1 MPKLANEEA
10 LAKAQKFFEDAHQ
23 AHDEFVTEVE
33 KRYKTYRGVLEIAS
47 DAAQWTSKSHPPYI
61 MHIVETTLAS
71 LIEDR
76 LKFRVRPKAS
86 LANMVDPGANERA
99 RNGARA
105 HQILFDWQIK
115 LDGFSKK
122 QRPFIL
128 QNAIAGLTVA
138 KNSWV
143 SRKERRRQLVP
154 MEEPLLDAQDQ
165 PNLNP
170 LTRQPVTVPSFRVK
184 VGVMTVYDGPTTE
197 VRDVRDW
204 IWTPNATSLSTCP
217 YVIDRVWKTPEEIE
231 EGFRDGGP
239 YGPDRGGWTLK
250 QCQEAMSVSKDSS
263 SEELVTREAML
274 FNVERTKGLVE
285 VWEVWD
291 DAEKTVTCVANRVA
305 LLSHKNK
312 FPFYHDRY
320 PFVVCSTQ
328 PDLFRIPG
336 ISQVEKIAH
345 LQTLLWDIT
354 NQSLDNLR
362 LVNNAIFFFRPDLE
376 DIDSYEFYPGAR
388 WLVEDPS
395 QVNNW
400 APNPLPAEIS
410 IGREALIK
418 GDMQTLAG
426 GFPFSSGTD
435 SQFVDQKTAT
445 GASIVSSLAMRSLN
459 LAKKQ
464 LYTAWEEIGE
474 QRMILNQQF
483 IREPLVAPVLG
494 LDSEEQLE
502 VIWPELLQ
510 GDFQFQLEPIPDA
523 LMKQEEQAAAQA
535 LIAAVLPIVPM
546 TAAGVGTPLNIDAFI
561 EDLLRAHG
569 KDDFER
575 YFSKKAP
582 PMAPPGGGGGGP
594 MGGAPGTQQAPP
606 LGVTGQGSIDPAVSP
621 SSSMSL
627 SPMRNLQR
635 AQALDRS

>member
-1 MPKLANEEA
+1 MAELQNQEA
-10 LAKAQKFFEDAHQ
+10 LDKALDHFSDAKQ
-23 AHDEFVTEVE
+23 AHDEFVEAVE
-33 KRYKTYRGVLEIAS
+33 KRYKVYRGVLDIAS

-71 LIEDR
+71 LIEDK

-86 LANMVDPGANERA
+86 LANMVDPGAGKRA
-99 RNGARA
+99 TDGARA
-105 HQILFDWQIK
+105 HQILFDWQTR
-115 LDGFSKK
+115 LDGFTKK

-138 KNSWV
+138 KTSWS
-143 SRKERRRQLVP
+143 SRKERRRQLVAA
-154 MEEPLLDAQDQ
+154 EEPLLDENEQ
-165 PNLNP
+165 PILNQM
-170 LTRQPVTVPSFRVK
+170 TGQPVTVPSFKEK
-184 VGVMTVYDGPTTE
+184 VAVTTVYDGPTTE
-197 VRDVRDW
+197 VRDVRDFL
-204 IWTPNATSLSTCP
+204 WTPNATSLQTSP

-231 EGFRDGGP
+231 KDFRDGGP
-239 YGPDRGGWTLK
+239 FGPKRGGWTLEQVK
-250 QCQEAMSVSKDSS
+250 DKLTESKDSS
-263 SEELVTREAML
+263 KEELETRERSL
-274 FNVERTKGLVE
+274 FNVDRTKGLVE

-291 DAEKTVTCVANRVA
+291 NQKKCLTTVANRCA
-305 LLSHKNK
+305 LLAYREG
-312 FPFYHDRY
+312 FPFYHDDY

-362 LVNNAIFFFRPDLE
+362 LVNNAIFFFRPDME

-388 WLVEDPS
+388 WLVEDPA

-400 APNPLPAEIS
+400 APNPLPAEVS

-445 GASIVSSLAMRSLN
+445 GASIVSSLAQRSMD

-464 LYTAWEEIGE
+464 LYAAWEEIGE

-483 IREPLVAPVLG
+483 IREPMVAPVLG

-510 GDFQFQLEPIPDA
+510 GDFEFQLEPIPDA
-523 LMKQEEQAAAQA
+523 LMKQEEQAAAQGLLQA
-535 LIAAVLPIVPM
+535 IAPLIPM
-546 TAAGVGTPLNIDAFI
+546 TAAGAGTPLNLDAFV

-569 KDDFER
+569 KEDFDR
-575 YFSKKAP
+575 YFSKTP
-582 PMAPPGGGGGGP
+582 PAMPQPGAGGGGVAP
-594 MGGAPGTQQAPP
+594 GAPQADP
-606 LGVTGQGSIDPAVSP
+606 LGVTGQGSIDPSVSP
-621 SSSMSL
+621 SSSTSL